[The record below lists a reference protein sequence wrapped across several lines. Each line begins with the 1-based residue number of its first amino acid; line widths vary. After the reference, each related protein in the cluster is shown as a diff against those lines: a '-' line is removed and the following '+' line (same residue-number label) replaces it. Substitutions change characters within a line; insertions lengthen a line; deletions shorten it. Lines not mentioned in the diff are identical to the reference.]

1 MDIKINKK
9 EKIVISGNLKR
20 FLADQYSLELGEYIS
35 FEILEF
41 ILKELKPYFN
51 QLNKEKLETLLKNIE
66 KEIYS

>member
-1 MDIKINKK
+1 M
-9 EKIVISGNLKR
+9 SGNLKR